1 MATVQRFQSRKE
13 GWLHI
18 AKALYLFI
26 ALPFLLIV
34 GTLALLVLPG
44 SSPGRETADGLKLIA
59 MFWTPI
65 IIPMTYFFIEYRG
78 RRRLIKRVVSTIK
91 NQDVFLPQEGFEFC
105 LPQRGTYFGIDT
117 RNGTILYI
125 QQIRK
130 GQLDVVGLDMNDWT
144 HREVEGTK
152 LRLYTKL
159 VELPRIEIPTLN
171 AERWYDT
178 LGAMEHR
185 RYSKAMPFSQYVS
198 QHVDALERDNKI
210 HIPKLA

>member
-1 MATVQRFQSRKE
+1 MAIVQRLQSRKE

-34 GTLALLVLPG
+34 GTLSLLVMPG
-44 SSPGRETADGLKLIA
+44 STPGRETIDGLKLVA
-59 MFWTPI
+59 MFWIPI
-65 IIPMTYFFIEYRG
+65 IIPMTYFYMEYRS
-78 RRRLIKRVVSTIK
+78 RRRLLKRVVSTLK
-91 NQDVFLPQEGFEFC
+91 DQNVFFPQEGFEFS

-130 GQLDVVGLDMNDWT
+130 GQLDVVGLDMKDWT
-144 HREVEGTK
+144 QREVEGTK

-185 RYSKAMPFSQYVS
+185 RYSTPVPFSQYVS
-198 QHVDALERDNKI
+198 QHVEALERDNKI